1 MRERTNQEWLEELQ
15 GPQKDQAIADLRAY
29 LVEGLGYALSS
40 HHRED
45 MQTLI
50 EDFAQ
55 EALLKVLDNL
65 DTFRGES
72 KLTTW
77 AQKIAVRV
85 AYTELRRKR
94 WEDVSIEQF
103 IPEDS
108 GMDFTPEILTDR
120 DPNPEQV
127 TSQDMMVR
135 KIYDLI
141 DEELTERQRRAIYA
155 VMFGGMPLQEVAR
168 RMGTNRNALYKMI
181 YDARS
186 KLKDAL
192 LRKEGLSPEEVLAVF
207 DTG

>member
-15 GPQKDQAIADLRAY
+15 GPEKDQAIADLRAY

-55 EALLKVLDNL
+55 EALLKILDNL

-120 DPNPEQV
+120 DPNPEQI
-127 TSQDMMVR
+127 TSQDMMVS
-135 KIYDLI
+135 KIIRLI
-141 DEELTERQRRAIYA
+141 DEELTERQRQAIYA